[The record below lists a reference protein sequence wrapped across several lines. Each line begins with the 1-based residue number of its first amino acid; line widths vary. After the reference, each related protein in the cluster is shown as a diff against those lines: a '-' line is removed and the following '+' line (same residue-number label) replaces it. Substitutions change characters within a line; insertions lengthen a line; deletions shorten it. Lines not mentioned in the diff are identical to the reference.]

1 MVTVEKS
8 GTGIEASPRREG
20 LSLRGGRRAAGKVR
34 RLLVVGDLSALVLA
48 VVLLGFVILPLID
61 REIRLDPFGLVF
73 VAMLPVWVLIAFWFG
88 LYHDFERRLDR
99 SVVYEVGKV
108 AVAAA
113 LWNWLFILL
122 RAVATTGAT
131 QLLPL
136 ALLWI
141 LMVPLVL
148 VAREGVRLVA
158 RGRGWARQSVA
169 LLGDPDGI
177 AQVTERVGRHPEWG
191 IEISLELPVGAE
203 GPLADG
209 EVDPLEVAHLVEAR
223 RIDRLMIVGGY
234 SGFTTL
240 EDRTRLVQEV
250 VERGVSVDIVAGGP
264 ESLYSRAVNQDLE
277 GLPVLSLAPSFPPPL
292 ALAIKRFFDVV
303 ASSAGLVVASPLMLW
318 AAVRIRLDSPGPVLY
333 RALRVGRD
341 DREFEALKFRTMVE
355 DADAQRSALREE
367 LDREGGDVLFKIE
380 DDPRVTRAG
389 RTLRAWSIDELP
401 QLWNVLK
408 GEMSMVGP
416 RPLPPEEAAQAEAL
430 FAARTRMRP
439 GIAGPWQALGRSSIP
454 FDDMIRLDYA
464 YVTGWTMSEDFRL
477 LLKTIAAVLRRR
489 GAM

>member
-1 MVTVEKS
+1 M
-8 GTGIEASPRREG
+8 
-20 LSLRGGRRAAGKVR
+20 
-34 RLLVVGDLSALVLA
+34 LVVGDLTALTLA
-48 VVLLGFVILPLID
+48 ALLLGFVVLPPIG
-61 REIRLDPFGLVF
+61 REIALDPFGLVF
-73 VAMLPVWVLIAFWFG
+73 LAMLPVWVLIAFWFG

-99 SVVYEVGKV
+99 SVVHEVGKV

-122 RAVATTGAT
+122 RAVVTSGVT

-136 ALLWI
+136 ALLWL

-148 VAREGVRLVA
+148 AAREGVKLFA

-191 IEISLELPVGAE
+191 VEVGLELPVGSGGESSGSGSGAA
-203 GPLADG
+203 PLPNG
-209 EVDPLEVAHLVEAR
+209 EIDPLEVAKLVEAR
-223 RIDRLMIVGGY
+223 GVDRLMIVGGY

-250 VERGVSVDIVAGGP
+250 VERGISVDIVAGGP

-292 ALAIKRFFDVV
+292 ALSIKRLFDLF
-303 ASSAGLVVASPLMLW
+303 ASAVGLVLVSPVMLW
-318 AAVRIRLDSPGPVLY
+318 AALRIRFDSPGPVIY

-355 DADAQRSALREE
+355 DADARRPELREE

-380 DDPRVTRAG
+380 DDPRITRVG
-389 RTLRAWSIDELP
+389 RTLRRWSIDELP
-401 QLWNVLK
+401 QLWNVLR

-430 FAARTRMRP
+430 FSARTRMRP

-454 FDDMIRLDYA
+454 FDDMVRLDYA

-477 LLKTIAAVLRRR
+477 LLKTSAAALRRR